1 MRRWDAATTAGYV
14 WGSAALLAFVC
25 TVWLFYV
32 AARGH

>member
-1 MRRWDAATTAGYV
+1 MRRWDATTIATGV

-25 TVWLFYV
+25 AVWLFYV